1 MDRWT
6 LAAAITDGRVFRR
19 MNRHGRITGGSLS
32 DEGVYLV
39 VGTYPPQICLWLAP
53 LTHGGRLPRWCTAGA
68 RLSSRS
74 RCRQAILPSRPRS
87 ATWAW
92 SRI

>member
-53 LTHGGRLPRWCTAGA
+53 LTHGGRLPRWCH
-68 RLSSRS
+68 SSVATTERYLGVE
-74 RCRQAILPSRPRS
+74 QDLTDS
-87 ATWAW
+87 A
-92 SRI
+92 SDHVQLLL